1 MIIASTGNK
10 DVLIQLAPSIQAD
23 LDGWQIVIVRTTKK
37 DPDYSRNIVKKL
49 AAAYVDKDGLIV
61 QKADH
66 NIVMLVNLG
75 AQKNYIELRSELE
88 KHLPDHSS
96 HLTVRKMSLQGLR
109 RLKNDLHNKDPEK
122 TKNIFYDKRLVRK
135 DNIFMIADDD
145 MFLRKTIG
153 TAIKKYGTVFEADN
167 GNGVVEEYQK
177 SNPDLLF
184 LDIHMP
190 GKTGIELIDDILDH
204 DPDAHIVMLSA
215 DSVKTN
221 ILQAIEKGAHSFLTK
236 PASKE
241 KLLEILQKCP
251 TVAM

>member
-1 MIIASTGNK
+1 MIIATTGSK
-10 DVLIQLAPSIQAD
+10 DVLIQLAPAIQAD
-23 LDGWQIVIVRTTKK
+23 IDGWQIVIVRTVKK
-37 DPDYSRNIVKKL
+37 DPEYSRNIVKIF

-66 NIVMLVNLG
+66 NIIMLVNLG
-75 AQKNYIELRSELE
+75 THKNYIELKSDLE
-88 KHLPDHSS
+88 KNLPDRSS
-96 HLTVRKMSLQGLR
+96 HLIVRKMSLQGLR
-109 RLKNDLHNKDPEK
+109 RLKNDLQNKDPNKEK
-122 TKNIFYDKRLVRK
+122 NTPYDKRLVRK

-153 TAIKKYGTVFEADN
+153 TAIKKYGAVFEADH
-167 GNGVVEEYQK
+167 GHSVVEEYK
-177 SNPDLLF
+177 NSNPDLLL

-190 GKTGIELIDDILDH
+190 GKTGIELIDDLLDH

-221 ILQAIEKGAHSFLTK
+221 ILQAIEKGAYSFLTK

-241 KLLEILQKCP
+241 KLLEVLQKCP